1 MLTFVGTSGWDYP
14 HWRGV
19 FYPSGC
25 PRSGWLDHY
34 THVFSTVEVNA
45 TFYRRIR
52 PETLERW
59 RTSTPEGFLW
69 AVKASR
75 LITHLRKLKGV
86 ENALETFLSDISLLG
101 DKLGGVLFQLPPSLE
116 FDPGVARA
124 FLSLLP
130 GVTRYALEARHPSW
144 TSSEAL
150 SLLETHGIAWCIADT
165 AGRYPYLEALT
176 AGHAYVRLHGSRQLY
191 ASEYTLEELKA
202 WAARIRSWGRDT
214 FVYFDNDFMGH
225 APKNALILKEL
236 LG

>member
-1 MLTFVGTSGWDYP
+1 M
-14 HWRGV
+14 
-19 FYPSGC
+19 
-25 PRSGWLDHY
+25 
-34 THVFSTVEVNA
+34 
-45 TFYRRIR
+45 
-52 PETLERW
+52 
-59 RTSTPEGFLW
+59 
-69 AVKASR
+69 
-75 LITHLRKLKGV
+75 
-86 ENALETFLSDISLLG
+86 
-101 DKLGGVLFQLPPSLE
+101 
-116 FDPGVARA
+116 
-124 FLSLLP
+124 SLLP